1 MHKCSR
7 RFPEFQIFSC
17 FKAKT
22 DNYKSNQKTLKKRKP
37 RSDVLSLPK
46 QHEGQRGTQSV
57 VNQHYKLSELKV
69 LVPHWQAHRQ
79 AVRQAHCNTQC
90 GTQCITLWKK

>member
-1 MHKCSR
+1 
-7 RFPEFQIFSC
+7 
-17 FKAKT
+17 
-22 DNYKSNQKTLKKRKP
+22 
-37 RSDVLSLPK
+37 VLSLPK

-79 AVRQAHCNTQC
+79 AQC
-90 GTQCITLWKK
+90 GTQCITLWEK